1 MKTMNYAIILTLGLV
16 AVPALAQQHGKG
28 KMKELDL
35 NPVVVTGTGTHH
47 RLSESPVP
55 VEVISGNDLRKAGI
69 TNFQDAI
76 TMLSPSFSFSSTAM
90 ADYTT
95 ISGLGNER
103 LLIMVN
109 GHKLSGNT
117 SGATD
122 ISRIDVSRIRRVEI
136 LKGASS
142 SLYGSDAIGGVIN
155 IITDQPM
162 NTVNASSTTR
172 LAEYGQFDQNL
183 NLNVASDKFGSYT
196 SYNRRQAN
204 GWQLN
209 SEAVSFSKGEVKGD
223 PTPTRKNMSNAFYQ
237 NVFNQRFSYSPTKAW
252 DFYVEGSYYN
262 KENER
267 PANIYT
273 VTEGKKGKTYT
284 SDKQGYDYNLK
295 YMGYTLGA
303 GARYMLNKSDYISL
317 DLYNDNYETDNEYIV
332 TNKTYTKGEE
342 KLNQRSH
349 YYNANLK
356 GVFNLG
362 AYNRLTVGTEY
373 LNESLRNPDAF
384 EKTDSEKKHVYTMSL
399 YAQDEIKLPWDFR
412 AVLGLRYVHHET
424 FANDLSPKVTLMKK
438 LGPVNLRASYSTGF
452 RAPTLKELYY
462 VKDKNNVLSIGNA
475 DLNPE
480 KSNYYSLNAEYIHRY
495 FTVSVT
501 GYINKVRNLIDLI
514 EVDPTSIPN
523 YDSSYDGYKGYK
535 LYSNVDKAD
544 IKGFDVSIN
553 CKPGHGLSFLAV
565 YNYISAKDEATKLSL
580 PRTIRHSGNFTANW
594 FKGFNNSDL
603 NLNLSAQIRSS
614 RYEDAQPAAPG
625 YAQWN
630 FTARYTLKF
639 LEDFTFVEPAIGVEN
654 IFNKTDRRYYGYY
667 FSTTSPGRVYWAS
680 ITLRF
685 NK

>member
-1 MKTMNYAIILTLGLV
+1 MKTTNYAMILALGLV
-16 AVPALAQQHGKG
+16 AMPAWAQEHGKG

-55 VEVISGNDLRKAGI
+55 VEVISGSDLRKAGI

-76 TMLSPSFSFSSTAM
+76 TMLSPSFSFSATAM

-172 LAEYGQFDQNL
+172 MATEHGQFDQNL

-209 SEAVSFSKGEVKGD
+209 SEAVSFKNGEVSGD
-223 PTPTRKNMSNAFYQ
+223 PKPTRKNMSNPFFQ
-237 NVFNQRFSYSPTKAW
+237 NVLNQRFSYSPTKAW

-273 VTEGKKGKTYT
+273 VTEGKKGPTYT
-284 SDKQGYDYNLK
+284 SDGQGYDYNLK

-303 GARYMLNKSDYISL
+303 GARYMLNRSDYISF
-317 DLYNDNYETDNEYIV
+317 DLYNDNYETDNKYIV
-332 TNKTYTKGEE
+332 TNKTYTQGEE
-342 KLNQRSH
+342 TLNQRSH

-356 GVFNLG
+356 GVFSLG
-362 AYNRLTVGTEY
+362 AYNKLTAGAEY

-384 EKTDSEKKHVYTMSL
+384 AATGSEKKHVYTMSL
-399 YAQDEIKLPWDFR
+399 YAQDEIKLPANFR

-424 FANDLSPKVTLMKK
+424 FANDLSPKATLMYKA
-438 LGPVNLRASYSTGF
+438 GPVNIRASYSTGF

-462 VKDKNNVLSIGNA
+462 YKPKGSTMSVGNP
-475 DLNPE
+475 DLDPE
-480 KSNYYSLNAEYIHRY
+480 KSNYYSLNAEYIHR
-495 FTVSVT
+495 FFSVSVT
-501 GYINKVRNLIDLI
+501 GYINNVKDLI
-514 EVDPTSIPN
+514 ELASIDDASSLPN
-523 YDSSYDGYKGYK
+523 YDPDYTYK
-535 LYSNVDKAD
+535 LYSNVEKAKV
-544 IKGFDVSIN
+544 KGVDVSLN
-553 CKPGHGLSFLAV
+553 CKPGHGLSFMAA
-565 YNYISAKDEATKLSL
+565 YNYVSAKDDATGVTL
-580 PRTIRHSGNFTANW
+580 PRTIRHSGNFAANW
-594 FKGFNNSDL
+594 FKGFNSADL
-603 NLNLSAQIRSS
+603 NLNLSAQIRSN
-614 RYEDAQPAAPG
+614 RYEDSQPAAPG

-639 LEDFTFVEPAIGVEN
+639 LEDFTFVEPAIGIEN
-654 IFNKTDRRYYGYY
+654 IFNKTDNRYYGYY
-667 FSTTSPGRVYWAS
+667 FSTNSPGRVYWAS

>member
-1 MKTMNYAIILTLGLV
+1 MKTMNYVIILTLGL
-16 AVPALAQQHGKG
+16 ATLPALAQQHGKG

-47 RLSESPVP
+47 RLSDSPVP

-103 LLIMVN
+103 LLVMVN

-172 LAEYGQFDQNL
+172 IAEYRQFDQNL

-209 SEAVSFSKGEVKGD
+209 PEAVSFKNGEVSGD
-223 PTPTRKNMSNAFYQ
+223 PKPTRKNMSNPFFQ

-262 KENER
+262 KKNDR

-273 VTEGKKGKTYT
+273 EKEGKNGPTYT
-284 SDKQGYDYNLK
+284 SDGQGYDYNLK

-317 DLYNDNYETDNEYIV
+317 DLYNDNYETNNEYIV

-356 GVFNLG
+356 GVFTLN
-362 AYNRLTVGTEY
+362 AYNRLTAGAEY

-424 FANDLSPKVTLMKK
+424 FANDLSPKATLMKK

-462 VKDKNNVLSIGNA
+462 YKPKNSTMSMGNP
-475 DLNPE
+475 DLDPE
-480 KSNYYSLNAEYIHRY
+480 KSYYYSLNAEYIHR
-495 FTVSVT
+495 FFSVSVT
-501 GYINKVRNLIDLI
+501 GYINNVKDLI
-514 EVDPTSIPN
+514 ELADIDDASNLPN
-523 YDSSYDGYKGYK
+523 YDPDYTYK
-535 LYSNVDKAD
+535 LYSNVEKAKV
-544 IKGFDVSIN
+544 KGVDVSVN
-553 CKPGHGLSFLAV
+553 CKPGYGLSFLVA
-565 YNYISAKDEATKLSL
+565 YNYVSAKDEITKLTL
-580 PRTIRHSGNFTANW
+580 QRAIRHSGNFSANW

-614 RYEDAQPAAPG
+614 RYEDSQPAAPG

-630 FTARYTLKF
+630 FTARYTLRFPKYF
-639 LEDFTFVEPAIGVEN
+639 SSLEPSVGVEN
-654 IFNKTDRRYYGYY
+654 IFDKTDKRYFGYY
-667 FSTTSPGRVYWAS
+667 FSTLSPGRVYWAS
-680 ITLRF
+680 IALRF
-685 NK
+685 DK

>member
-1 MKTMNYAIILTLGLV
+1 MKTTNYAMILALGLV
-16 AVPALAQQHGKG
+16 AVPALAQEHGKG

-47 RLSESPVP
+47 RLSESPVQ

-142 SLYGSDAIGGVIN
+142 SLYGSDAIAGVIN

-162 NTVNASSTTR
+162 NTVNASSSTR

-204 GWQLN
+204 GWALN
-209 SEAVSFSKGEVKGD
+209 SEAVSFKNGEISGD
-223 PTPTRKNMSNAFYQ
+223 PKDTRKNMSNPFFQ
-237 NVFNQRFSYSPTKAW
+237 NVLNQRFSYSPTKAW

-262 KENER
+262 KQNER

-273 VTEGKKGKTYT
+273 VTESSSGTKKYT
-284 SDKQGYDYNLK
+284 SDGQGYDYNLK

-303 GARYMLNKSDYISL
+303 GARYMLNKADYISL
-317 DLYNDNYETDNEYIV
+317 DVYNDNYETTNKYIV

-349 YYNANLK
+349 YYTANLK

-362 AYNRLTVGTEY
+362 AYNKLTVGAEY

-384 EKTDSEKKHVYTMSL
+384 AETGSEKQHVYTMSL

-424 FANDLSPKVTLMKK
+424 FANDFSPKATLMKK
-438 LGPVNLRASYSTGF
+438 FGPVNVRASYSTGF

-462 VKDKNNVLSIGNA
+462 YKEKNSAISVGNPG
-475 DLNPE
+475 LNPE
-480 KSNYYSLNAEYIHRY
+480 KSNYYSLNVEYIHRY
-495 FTVSVT
+495 FSVSAT
-501 GYINKVRNLIDLI
+501 GYINDVKDLI
-514 EVDPTSIPN
+514 ELVSVEDPSYLPN
-523 YDSSYDGYKGYK
+523 YDPDYTYK
-535 LYSNVDKAD
+535 LYSNVEKAKA
-544 IKGFDVSIN
+544 KGFDVSVN
-553 CKPGHGLSFLAV
+553 CKPGYGLSFLAA
-565 YNYISAKDEATKLSL
+565 YNYVSAKDDATKLSL
-580 PRTIRHSGNFTANW
+580 PRTIRHSGNFSANW
-594 FKGFNNSDL
+594 FKGFNTSDL

-639 LEDFTFVEPAIGVEN
+639 PKYFSSLEPAIGVEN
-654 IFNKTDRRYYGYY
+654 IFNKTDNRYYGYY
-667 FSTTSPGRVYWAS
+667 FSTNSPGRVYWAS